1 MLAVVESFGTSEMLV
16 SRSDVEIGDPVLSE
30 FTAVVAAVSLVSLVR
45 RDDGLGSFVV
55 TNREL

>member
-30 FTAVVAAVSLVSLVR
+30 ITAVVAVVSLVSRVG